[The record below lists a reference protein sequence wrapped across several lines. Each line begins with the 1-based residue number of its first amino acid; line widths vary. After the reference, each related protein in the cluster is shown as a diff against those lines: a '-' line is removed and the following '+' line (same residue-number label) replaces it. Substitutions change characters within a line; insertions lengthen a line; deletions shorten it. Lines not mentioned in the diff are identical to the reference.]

1 MGSTFDPQSKIQEER
16 AVSLVICHYRDSCD
30 QGLSYGRDQKGVK
43 KMNTT
48 RLAAGITLGLIL
60 CALCVSPALG
70 GVPGA
75 SAVGRTAAN
84 QMSISKTRLGI
95 ATDAALIAMDATIDY
110 IGDIGGDTVAL
121 KAIRKRFAETAEKAQ
136 DVETFAELRT
146 YAATLRTNGTTFIA
160 TAQAEIKEHGGTPID
175 LLGYI
180 QAAFADHPVLTQLTP
195 AERSI
200 IAQVVGDRYDT
211 LTGKGEQLLTRLSTA
226 GYDVTDAQDT
236 LDAIEDLKDDLT
248 TAIKSGTA
256 AELQHVTT
264 EILTLVKEF
273 KGEIPELPIP

>member
-1 MGSTFDPQSKIQEER
+1 
-16 AVSLVICHYRDSCD
+16 
-30 QGLSYGRDQKGVK
+30 
-43 KMNTT
+43 MNAT
-48 RLAAGITLGLIL
+48 RLTAGITLSLIL

-70 GVPGA
+70 GAPGA
-75 SAVGRTAAN
+75 TAVGRTASD
-84 QMSISKTRLGI
+84 QLSIAKTRLGI

-110 IGDIGGDTVAL
+110 VGDIGGDTVAL
-121 KAIRKRFAETAEKAQ
+121 KDIRNKFAENAEKAQ
-136 DVETFAELRT
+136 NAKTFAELRT
-146 YAATLRTNGTTFIA
+146 YSAALRTNGTTFIA
-160 TAQAEIKEHGGTPID
+160 TAQAEIKKHGGTPID

-180 QAAFADHPVLTQLTP
+180 QAAFADHPVLTKLTP

-211 LTGKGEQLLTRLSTA
+211 LTVKGEQLLMRLSTA
-226 GYDVTDAQDT
+226 GYDVTDAQET
-236 LDAIEDLKDDLT
+236 LDAIKDLKDDLT

-273 KGEIPELPIP
+273 KGELPELPVP